1 MEKMKAVLLSGL
13 NNSGNEGFTYIFEKN
28 NVLKTELNNIPIYAT
43 QDSLNSCYYAY
54 TVGYKDL
61 FEPFLPTLILWSKTI
76 INNDDSYQY
85 INGSPGY
92 GSGLYEAYAGATWLY
107 TGQDNIDIWKE
118 CLAQT
123 NLWFFEQRNPI
134 DYSVCKGLDRQL
146 FYTYLQ
152 RCLFAKEYQQGIAV
166 YEHFKGNKPVK
177 LTSKTGLVTLM
188 YAILRHFAYGEFDK
202 EKLNKTCMQVLGKEL
217 KHVYMKGRPDDAV
230 YWLKT
235 MCLLRE
241 KQYMPEEVV
250 LTFYEFLEDE
260 EIPDEIHKFLK
271 ERELSTRSDLI
282 ANGEHSKPCIR

>member
-1 MEKMKAVLLSGL
+1 MESLKTYLLKKL
-13 NNSGNEGFTYIFEKN
+13 ELCNLDGFTYDFEKGN
-28 NVLKTELNNIPIYAT
+28 ISKTKLNDIPVFAV
-43 QDSLNSCYYAY
+43 QDTLNSCYYAY
-54 TVGYKDL
+54 SVGSKEL
-61 FEPFLPTLILWSKTI
+61 FNTFLPIIILWGETI
-76 INNDDSYQY
+76 VKNGTSLKKVSNDTVQY
-85 INGSPGY
+85 W
-92 GSGLYEAYAGATWLY
+92 SGLYEAHAGATWLY

-123 NLWFFEQRNPI
+123 NLWFFEQRNPT
-134 DYSVCKGLDRQL
+134 DYSVCKGLDNQL

-166 YEHFKGNKPVK
+166 YEHFKGNKPIK

-188 YAILRHFAYGEFDK
+188 YAILRHFQYGEFDK
-202 EKLNKTCMQVLGKEL
+202 EKLNKTCLQVLDKEL
-217 KHVYMKGRPDDAV
+217 KHVYMKGRPDDAI

-241 KQYMPEEVV
+241 KQYTPEEVV

-271 ERELSTRSDLI
+271 QRGLFNRSDLI
-282 ANGEHSKPCIR
+282 ANSLL

>member
-1 MEKMKAVLLSGL
+1 METIKESLLKDVK
-13 NNSGNEGFTYIFEKN
+13 NSGKGGFFYYYESSRDESAI
-28 NVLKTELNNIPIYAT
+28 NVMHGSNACA
-43 QDSLNSCYYAY
+43 SLRNCYYSY
-54 TVGYKDL
+54 MLGEKSL
-61 FEPFLPTLILWSKTI
+61 FEQFLPGIIRLCEKAIELKIEVSWRPSHVCLI
-76 INNDDSYQY
+76 
-85 INGSPGY
+85 
-92 GSGLYEAYAGATWLY
+92 YEAYAGATWLY

-152 RCLFAKEYQQGIAV
+152 YCLFAKEYQQGIAV